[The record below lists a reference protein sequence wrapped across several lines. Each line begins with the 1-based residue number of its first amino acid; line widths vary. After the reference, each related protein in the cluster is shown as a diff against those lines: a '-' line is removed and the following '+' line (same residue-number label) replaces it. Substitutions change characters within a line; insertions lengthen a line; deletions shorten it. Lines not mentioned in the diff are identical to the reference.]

1 MRRVVAVSL
10 VLALALA
17 AARCATTRTSFLEV
31 RTTGDARVYGQFFS
45 NRNFTGW
52 K

>member
-1 MRRVVAVSL
+1 MRRYVM
-10 VLALALA
+10 VLFAGLIATLAC
-17 AARCATTRTSFLEV
+17 CAKTDSAFLEV
-31 RTTGDARVYGQFFS
+31 RTTGDARISGQFFS